1 MDPDLEME
9 AKGSAQGGDSA
20 HRFYISSPFLG
31 LKKEREEAKKLIT
44 RRNHAYGDSYG
55 GSPDPLVETCQR
67 DVRASDHY
75 VLILGERYGTRR
87 PEHGNKSV
95 TELEFEAAL
104 EAGLS
109 LHAYFLGYCLDTRN
123 GIERDPEV
131 LAALKAFQRRVSD
144 HCVPV
149 DCSDQEDGRNGWQV
163 FTESITA
170 LAAKPH
176 TKRGQ
181 EASGSTNLHRTYTSY
196 EIENWVNDHSSR
208 LSQAFNGTSSVR
220 LRAIHVPLAVEI
232 ELGGSAISRLS
243 ILQDSDLVPLLED
256 TLSRVL
262 LITGEGGTGKTSLA
276 FTIGR
281 WLLMGKPGGLIRLPI
296 PIETALAEG
305 QTLLSAVKSWLRDH
319 LGYEEEDNLV
329 AELLRRKRILPIL
342 DHVSEL
348 TPWARKRI
356 YDSMPP
362 GLFIVTSRS
371 SSYGWPGKVVS
382 TIRLQ
387 PIAADRL
394 QSFFVEYLKSR
405 YAKQQLLDD
414 ELVPAQDQ
422 LRRIVGE
429 KPITALLA
437 QIFIDDVISNRERG
451 LLAGSIPTLMLNFL
465 KRLDTPDEQDESLRQ
480 RGGMNI
486 DHNKVQETLKVL
498 ALASQCQ
505 RNQRGRPFYQP
516 LEFSCA
522 FAMTSLKEPQPI
534 GLGLTHEGAQTM
546 LSYLLDI
553 NLLIHPD
560 ADLSE
565 LRFPLDPLADYLAAL
580 KFVEITEVT
589 ARDQSLT
596 SSWESLLVSL
606 EDRKREGDDLDQAR
620 GFFLALRDVI
630 LERRRGLIDGVA
642 DRLAIL
648 GNLDP
653 HLERQRLAEKRVR
666 KWAWELVIPDE
677 KERCEAIQKLIRMSA
692 SSSVE
697 RLAVKRIARGR
708 LVEMMRNEDFSLEER
723 KQASHLLGLLG
734 TEDTITAL
742 QEMSLNASHEVD
754 LRRSSLESLGLACL
768 SLIEEKESH
777 KVLGIERFLSD
788 YLGKEHLDKLV
799 RDEED
804 WLEIDQV
811 LPLIQGASRGLQ
823 VTGRALLRNGGNGH
837 MVKVP
842 MLTLRALCEGES
854 LRIKTD
860 VVYIDVWNL
869 SLPGGIPL
877 EMVLIKAGEALL
889 GSSSDEEGRN
899 SYLHLPSA
907 SGIDVEAQRPIRTS
921 SFYMSRYPITQEQ
934 WRSMIS
940 TEDEE
945 CARLRL
951 NPGERQG
958 EQLPVTNVSWFDA
971 MEWCSR
977 LNSYLNACIASEVR
991 LVSLPSESQW
1001 EYACRA
1007 GTSTPFFF
1015 GDTIDTLWAAYN
1027 GEFAFG
1033 CGRKKPPIRV
1043 AWESGSSGLVN
1054 SWGLSDMHGNLWE
1067 WCLDWWHPSP
1077 TNAPMDGGAFNIKAQ
1092 NVGSIYSH
1100 QKVIR
1105 GGSFFYGPIELRSAK
1120 RSACSPDN
1128 KGRTVGFR
1136 ICCPDL
1142 AQGL

>member
-1 MDPDLEME
+1 LDPDLEME

-486 DHNKVQETLKVL
+486 DHNKVQETLK
-498 ALASQCQ
+498 
-505 RNQRGRPFYQP
+505 
-516 LEFSCA
+516 SC
-522 FAMTSLKEPQPI
+522 
-534 GLGLTHEGAQTM
+534 H
-546 LSYLLDI
+546 
-553 NLLIHPD
+553 
-560 ADLSE
+560 
-565 LRFPLDPLADYLAAL
+565 
-580 KFVEITEVT
+580 
-589 ARDQSLT
+589 
-596 SSWESLLVSL
+596 SS
-606 EDRKREGDDLDQAR
+606 
-620 GFFLALRDVI
+620 
-630 LERRRGLIDGVA
+630 
-642 DRLAIL
+642 
-648 GNLDP
+648 
-653 HLERQRLAEKRVR
+653 
-666 KWAWELVIPDE
+666 
-677 KERCEAIQKLIRMSA
+677 
-692 SSSVE
+692 
-697 RLAVKRIARGR
+697 
-708 LVEMMRNEDFSLEER
+708 
-723 KQASHLLGLLG
+723 
-734 TEDTITAL
+734 
-742 QEMSLNASHEVD
+742 
-754 LRRSSLESLGLACL
+754 
-768 SLIEEKESH
+768 
-777 KVLGIERFLSD
+777 
-788 YLGKEHLDKLV
+788 KEHL
-799 RDEED
+799 
-804 WLEIDQV
+804 
-811 LPLIQGASRGLQ
+811 
-823 VTGRALLRNGGNGH
+823 
-837 MVKVP
+837 
-842 MLTLRALCEGES
+842 
-854 LRIKTD
+854 
-860 VVYIDVWNL
+860 
-869 SLPGGIPL
+869 
-877 EMVLIKAGEALL
+877 
-889 GSSSDEEGRN
+889 
-899 SYLHLPSA
+899 
-907 SGIDVEAQRPIRTS
+907 
-921 SFYMSRYPITQEQ
+921 
-934 WRSMIS
+934 
-940 TEDEE
+940 
-945 CARLRL
+945 
-951 NPGERQG
+951 
-958 EQLPVTNVSWFDA
+958 
-971 MEWCSR
+971 
-977 LNSYLNACIASEVR
+977 
-991 LVSLPSESQW
+991 
-1001 EYACRA
+1001 
-1007 GTSTPFFF
+1007 
-1015 GDTIDTLWAAYN
+1015 
-1027 GEFAFG
+1027 
-1033 CGRKKPPIRV
+1033 
-1043 AWESGSSGLVN
+1043 
-1054 SWGLSDMHGNLWE
+1054 
-1067 WCLDWWHPSP
+1067 
-1077 TNAPMDGGAFNIKAQ
+1077 
-1092 NVGSIYSH
+1092 VGY
-1100 QKVIR
+1100 K
-1105 GGSFFYGPIELRSAK
+1105 
-1120 RSACSPDN
+1120 
-1128 KGRTVGFR
+1128 
-1136 ICCPDL
+1136 
-1142 AQGL
+1142 